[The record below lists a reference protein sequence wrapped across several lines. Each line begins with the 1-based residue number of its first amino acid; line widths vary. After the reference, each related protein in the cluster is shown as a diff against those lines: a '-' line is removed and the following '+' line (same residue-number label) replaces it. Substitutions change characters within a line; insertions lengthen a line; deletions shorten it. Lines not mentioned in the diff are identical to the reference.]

1 MLVVASLISVALFL
15 AFFST
20 GAQKILFN
28 PVTSRQADHLQLSKS
43 AFRRLGVVEIVG
55 GAVLLAGLS
64 AKGSSALAI
73 MNEVAAALLCV
84 LMALTVI
91 GRVRRA
97 DGLRLFAPAL
107 SLSLLALVELSFRLA
122 A

>member
-1 MLVVASLISVALFL
+1 M
-15 AFFST
+15 
-20 GAQKILFN
+20 
-28 PVTSRQADHLQLSKS
+28 
-43 AFRRLGVVEIVG
+43 VEIVG

-91 GRVRRA
+91 GRVRRG